1 MGSMFL
7 IVQTFTRRE
16 TNIQRTIQIWEG
28 LLRFLWLFRDVL
40 NQDAPLGLSHRIWGK
55 MGISETMTYVN
66 ENVKKCTSQQYLFSQ
81 DNSHSQ

>member
-40 NQDAPLGLSHRIWGK
+40 NQDAPLGLSHRKWGK

-66 ENVKKCTSQQYLFSQ
+66 ENM
-81 DNSHSQ
+81 